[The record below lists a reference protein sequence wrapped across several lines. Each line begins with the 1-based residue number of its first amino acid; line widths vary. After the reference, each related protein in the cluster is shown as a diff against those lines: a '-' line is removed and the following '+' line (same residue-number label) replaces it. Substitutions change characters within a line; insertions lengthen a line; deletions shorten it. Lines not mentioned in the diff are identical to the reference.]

1 MNAWTEQR
9 VSTLTPRVRPLSARA
24 DDGDHRKGWGFGR
37 HVALAAAFL
46 TLALGGAYAG
56 SVKII
61 ANPSLK
67 AESVTA
73 EELKN
78 VFLEETSS
86 LRDGS
91 HVEPVLQ
98 KAATARDV
106 FSKEYLGQSA
116 AEVRT
121 YYLGLVFTGKGSV
134 PKEFGS
140 DAEVV
145 AYVART
151 RGAIGYV
158 SVATSV
164 EGVKTLV
171 VVPAGR
177 NGERVLLTRIE
188 PEYPEVLQKLLVGG
202 TVRLRLVI
210 APNGG
215 VEEATLI
222 GGNPILGEAAI
233 ASVKKWVYAA
243 APSRTTTE
251 VTIPFNPKP

>member
-1 MNAWTEQR
+1 M
-9 VSTLTPRVRPLSARA
+9 
-24 DDGDHRKGWGFGR
+24 
-37 HVALAAAFL
+37 
-46 TLALGGAYAG
+46 
-56 SVKII
+56 
-61 ANPSLK
+61 
-67 AESVTA
+67 
-73 EELKN
+73 
-78 VFLEETSS
+78 
-86 LRDGS
+86 
-91 HVEPVLQ
+91 
-98 KAATARDV
+98 
-106 FSKEYLGQSA
+106 
-116 AEVRT
+116 RT

-158 SVATSV
+158 SVAASV

-171 VVPAGR
+171 VVPAAR

-215 VEEATLI
+215 VQEASLI

-233 ASVKKWVYAA
+233 VAVKKWVYAA